1 MTKLT
6 ETEEAAKGG
15 GKEHE
20 TNPSQT
26 NRKMMGGRR
35 VNYWG
40 VYMQR
45 GPN

>member
-15 GKEHE
+15 GKERE

-26 NRKMMGGRR
+26 QTKGTGR
-35 VNYWG
+35 
-40 VYMQR
+40 
-45 GPN
+45 

>member
-1 MTKLT
+1 MTEMT

-26 NRKMMGGRR
+26 QTKETGR
-35 VNYWG
+35 
-40 VYMQR
+40 
-45 GPN
+45 